1 MKSHVPIALSLL
13 GLTSLCA
20 AAANTESGYLATIT
34 LAPTASGAA
43 AFDLEEKRA
52 ECFQSC
58 YKTYGN
64 FNSCS
69 TGGLEKCWCNESVD
83 WVEREEDCVWS
94 ICGPSAYN
102 EYATVLSRVCETVTA
117 SNNQADETGLTVT
130 WSSDEKITSTSTST
144 TGEASAET
152 TSAPETTEPLASDS
166 GSRTTSSEAAAATSA
181 EPNGGLKMTSSVG
194 VVCAI
199 SMLQLVVF
207 AF

>member
-1 MKSHVPIALSLL
+1 MKSHVPVALSFL
-13 GLTSLCA
+13 GLTNLC

-69 TGGLEKCWCNESVD
+69 RGGLEKCWCNASVD

-117 SNNQADETGLTVT
+117 SDNQAIQTESTST
-130 WSSDEKITSTSTST
+130 DEKTTST
-144 TGEASAET
+144 TGQASAG
-152 TSAPETTEPLASDS
+152 TSPPETTETSASDS
-166 GSRTTSSEAAAATSA
+166 GSGTTSIEASAATSA
-181 EPNGGLKMTSSVG
+181 EPNGVWKMTSSVG
-194 VVCAI
+194 VVFAI
-199 SMLQLVVF
+199 SALQLVIL

>member
-1 MKSHVPIALSLL
+1 MKSHVPVALSFL
-13 GLTSLCA
+13 GLTNLC

-69 TGGLEKCWCNESVD
+69 RGGLEKCWCNASVD

-102 EYATVLSRVCETVTA
+102 EYATVLSRVCERLLRLLITKPFRR
-117 SNNQADETGLTVT
+117 NQPLLMKRPLRLPDKHQL
-130 WSSDEKITSTSTST
+130 
-144 TGEASAET
+144 
-152 TSAPETTEPLASDS
+152 EPVH
-166 GSRTTSSEAAAATSA
+166 
-181 EPNGGLKMTSSVG
+181 LKQQRLRLLI
-194 VVCAI
+194 VVLGQPALRHRQ
-199 SMLQLVVF
+199 LQVLSPMEF
-207 AF
+207 GK

>member
-20 AAANTESGYLATIT
+20 AANTESGYLATIT
-34 LAPTASGAA
+34 LVPTASGAA
-43 AFDLEEKRA
+43 AFDLEGKRA

-69 TGGLEKCWCNESVD
+69 KGGLEKCWCNESVD

-102 EYATVLSRVCETVTA
+102 GMFLWHGKKGERWLTVLSEYATVLSRVCETVTA
-117 SNNQADETGLTVT
+117 SDNQAVETG
-130 WSSDEKITSTSTST
+130 ST
-144 TGEASAET
+144 ASAET

-166 GSRTTSSEAAAATSA
+166 GSRTTSSEAATATSA

-199 SMLQLVVF
+199 SMLQLVILVF
-207 AF
+207 

>member
-1 MKSHVPIALSLL
+1 MKSHVPVALYFL

-20 AAANTESGYLATIT
+20 TANTESGYLATIT

-69 TGGLEKCWCNESVD
+69 KGGLEKCWCNESVD

-117 SNNQADETGLTVT
+117 SDNQTVETGST
-130 WSSDEKITSTSTST
+130 SSDEKITSTSTST
-144 TGEASAET
+144 TGQASAET

-181 EPNGGLKMTSSVG
+181 EPNGGLKMTSFVG

-199 SMLQLVVF
+199 SILQLVIL

>member
-13 GLTSLCA
+13 GLTSLC

-43 AFDLEEKRA
+43 AFNLEGKRA

-69 TGGLEKCWCNESVD
+69 KGGLEKCWCNESVD

-117 SNNQADETGLTVT
+117 SDNQAVETGST
-130 WSSDEKITSTSTST
+130 ITSTSTST
-144 TGEASAET
+144 TGQASAET

-166 GSRTTSSEAAAATSA
+166 GSRTTSSEAATATSA
-181 EPNGGLKMTSSVG
+181 EPNEGLKMTSSVG

-199 SMLQLVVF
+199 SMLQLVILVF
-207 AF
+207 

>member
-1 MKSHVPIALSLL
+1 MKSHVPVALSFL
-13 GLTSLCA
+13 GFTSLC

-69 TGGLEKCWCNESVD
+69 RGGLEMCWCNASVD

-117 SNNQADETGLTVT
+117 SDNQAVETGST
-130 WSSDEKITSTSTST
+130 SSDQKTTSATTST
-144 TGEASAET
+144 TGQTSAET
-152 TSAPETTEPLASDS
+152 TSAPETPEPLASDS
-166 GSRTTSSEAAAATSA
+166 GTRTTSGEAAAATSA

-194 VVCAI
+194 VVFAI
-199 SMLQLVVF
+199 SALQLVIL